1 MTARGPGRV
10 AADAAL
16 DERIAALG
24 QSLGAA
30 ELQVARFFAA
40 RRDEVPFMSAL
51 DIAAALKTSNATV
64 VRAAQALGYAGL
76 RALKE
81 ELATALR
88 ASGTPA
94 ARIGRSLDELAPDS
108 DKVLDNVLSF
118 DVHVLDDARQ
128 TLNAVDFQEA
138 VRHLHAARRIA
149 VIAPGFYR
157 WIARHVEMSLH
168 RYGRQ
173 AFTVTARGEAIADEL
188 IQIESGDAALVI
200 AYEKPIPE
208 VIAALDRIEAVG
220 CPCILITDVLQLALA
235 GRYSVALS
243 AGRGGSNMLPTAVV
257 TVAVFEAL
265 LLALAGQDPAR
276 VMHAMQDREALRSSM
291 DR

>member
-1 MTARGPGRV
+1 VTSRGQGRV
-10 AADAAL
+10 AEDAAL

-24 QSLGAA
+24 QTLGAA
-30 ELQVARFFAA
+30 EQQVARFFAA
-40 RRDEVPFMSAL
+40 RRDEIPFMSAL

-64 VRAAQALGYAGL
+64 VRAAQALGYPGL
-76 RALKE
+76 RALKD

-88 ASGTPA
+88 SSGKPA

-118 DVHVLDDARQ
+118 DVHVLDEARQ
-128 TLNAVDFQEA
+128 TLKAEDFQAA
-138 VRHLHAARRIA
+138 VGHLHEAERIA
-149 VIAPGFYR
+149 VIAPGFYQ
-157 WIARHVEMSLH
+157 WIARHVVTNLH

-173 AFTVTARGEAIADEL
+173 AFAVTARGDAIADEL
-188 IQIESGDAALVI
+188 LQLTAGDAALVI
-200 AYEKPIPE
+200 AYEQPIPE
-208 VIAALDRIEAVG
+208 IMSALDRLDAVG

-235 GRYSVALS
+235 GRYTVALS
-243 AGRGGSNMLPTAVV
+243 AGRGSSNMLPTAVV

-276 VMHAMQDREALRSSM
+276 VMHAMQDREALRSSLE
-291 DR
+291 R